1 MQKTRRPGGFFALN
15 NLPSRSVERF
25 DAPLNLFNHSPN
37 GSISGP
43 PVRTRQQ
50 GIMQKAF
57 KMPKVKTNSSAKKR
71 FKITGTGEISFQR
84 AFKRHI
90 LTKKS
95 KKRKRNLNK
104 KGIVHHANTDF
115 VKRLLRLK

>member
-1 MQKTRRPGGFFALN
+1 MAPKDHKTSPN
-15 NLPSRSVERF
+15 DHWRSF
-25 DAPLNLFNHSPN
+25 PNSPN
-37 GSISGP
+37 GSISVL
-43 PVRTRQQ
+43 PVQDRQQ
-50 GIMQKAF
+50 GVIENDQ

-71 FKITGTGEISFQR
+71 FKVTGTGEISFQR

-95 KKRKRNLNK
+95 KKRKRSLNK
-104 KGIVHHANTDF
+104 KGIVSHANTDF

>member
-1 MQKTRRPGGFFALN
+1 MRN
-15 NLPSRSVERF
+15 
-25 DAPLNLFNHSPN
+25 
-37 GSISGP
+37 
-43 PVRTRQQ
+43 RQQ

-71 FKITGTGEISFQR
+71 FKITGTGEITFQR
-84 AFKRHI
+84 SFKRHI

-95 KKRKRNLNK
+95 KKRKRSLNK
-104 KGIVHHANTDF
+104 KGVVHHANQDF